1 MSNYTLN
8 FPKITDQNLLA
19 QYYSMADVFAICSK
33 HEKFPTTCI
42 EAQCC
47 GTPVV
52 GFDTMGTK
60 ETSMYSEN
68 DFVSHGDV
76 ESFKNK
82 SEGILTRDTSDVAS
96 KAYEAYSKD
105 NMAKRYLEEYDID
118 GKKQRILLI
127 DVACKFSSTGKIVYD
142 LFHYLKKE
150 GREAA
155 ICYGRG
161 ELIKEDGIFK
171 FGLDWETRIHA
182 GLARLTGYNGCFS
195 PFSTKRLIRYI
206 ENFKPDVIH
215 IHELHAYFVNIKP
228 LINYIKKRNIKV
240 VSTFHCEYMYTGKC
254 GYAYTCDKYRRICG
268 KCPAVHEYPKSLF
281 FDKTKQMFLMKKRLF
296 EDLDMRIVTP
306 SQWLADRVKTSF
318 LKDKPIR
325 VIHNGIDTDI
335 FHPVD
340 TSKLR
345 EELGLSPKNK
355 VVISVAPNIMEPR
368 KGGQWILKLAEMEKN
383 PDTRFILVGNSS
395 EKIEKY
401 KNIIDIGVIK
411 NQTVLANYYSLANVF
426 VLCSEKETF
435 SMTCAEALCC
445 GTPVVGF
452 KCGAPET
459 VFTEP
464 YAKFVEYG
472 DIEQLREIL
481 SAMLN

>member
-1 MSNYTLN
+1 MPNNTLIL
-8 FPKITDQNLLA
+8 PKITNQNLLA

-33 HEKFPTTCI
+33 RENFPTTCI

-52 GFDTMGTK
+52 GFDTGGTK
-60 ETSMYSEN
+60 ETSVYSEN
-68 DFVSHGDV
+68 DFVPHGDV
-76 ESFKNK
+76 ESLKNRIA
-82 SEGILTRDTSDVAS
+82 GILARDTSDVAF

-118 GKKQRILLI
+118 GKKKRILLL
-127 DVACKFSSTGKIVYD
+127 DVNCKFSSTGKIVYD
-142 LFHYLKKE
+142 LFNYLKKE

-171 FGLDWETRIHA
+171 FGLDWETKMHA

-206 ENFKPDVIH
+206 EKFKPDVIH

-228 LINYIKKRNIKV
+228 LINYIKKQNIKI

-254 GYAYTCDKYRRICG
+254 GHAYTCDKYRRICG

-281 FDKTKQMFLMKKRLF
+281 FDKTKQMFLMKKKLL

-306 SQWLADRVKTSF
+306 SQWLADRVKISF

-340 TSKLR
+340 TSELR
-345 EELGLSPKNK
+345 EELQIPADYKIVLA
-355 VVISVAPNIMEPR
+355 VAPDIMSDR
-368 KGGQWILKLAEMEKN
+368 KGGQWILKLAEMMKNEKYY
-383 PDTRFILVGNSS
+383 FVLVG
-395 EKIEKY
+395 
-401 KNIIDIGVIK
+401 
-411 NQTVLANYYSLANVF
+411 A
-426 VLCSEKETF
+426 
-435 SMTCAEALCC
+435 
-445 GTPVVGF
+445 
-452 KCGAPET
+452 
-459 VFTEP
+459 
-464 YAKFVEYG
+464 
-472 DIEQLREIL
+472 
-481 SAMLN
+481 